1 MTWEGRLGWLGEG
14 HHGGTGCMRPS
25 RPLGI
30 KAPVVTQEAP
40 KMAAFPGP
48 RENPFLGL
56 VNIASRVRN
65 LMMGAQREP
74 VKFFKKKIVLFYFYY
89 GKFKY
94 TQK

>member
-1 MTWEGRLGWLGEG
+1 M
-14 HHGGTGCMRPS
+14 
-25 RPLGI
+25 
-30 KAPVVTQEAP
+30 VTQEAP

-74 VKFFKKKIVLFYFYY
+74 VKFFKKKNCVVLFLLW
-89 GKFKY
+89 KIQIY
-94 TQK
+94 TKVERPAQ